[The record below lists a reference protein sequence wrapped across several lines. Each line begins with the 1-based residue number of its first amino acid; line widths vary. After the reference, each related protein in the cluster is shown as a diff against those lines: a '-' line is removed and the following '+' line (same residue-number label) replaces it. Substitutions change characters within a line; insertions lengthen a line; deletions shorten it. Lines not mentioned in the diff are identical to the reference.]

1 MVLRPEPIVEC
12 VEWLERRHGRFRRIL
27 LCPRGA
33 PFRQSTAE
41 ALARE
46 ERVLLIAGRYE
57 GFDDRIR
64 DELELEELSLGD
76 FVLAGGEIPAL
87 AVLEAAVRLV
97 PGVLGDDRSALEDS
111 FRTSETGPTTLDH
124 PQFTRPRVYRGR
136 AVPDV
141 LLSGDHEAIRR
152 WRERAAAELTHAR
165 RPDLIAEATSPNNTT
180 TLSSWTSASSG
191 HSGGSRGSDPTCT

>member
-33 PFRQSTAE
+33 PFRQPLAE
-41 ALARE
+41 TLARE

-64 DELELEELSLGD
+64 DELELEEVSLGD

-87 AVLEAAVRLV
+87 AVLEAAVRLI
-97 PGVLGDDRSALEDS
+97 PGVLGDERSALEDS
-111 FRTSETGPTTLDH
+111 FRTT
-124 PQFTRPRVYRGR
+124 
-136 AVPDV
+136 
-141 LLSGDHEAIRR
+141 
-152 WRERAAAELTHAR
+152 
-165 RPDLIAEATSPNNTT
+165 
-180 TLSSWTSASSG
+180 
-191 HSGGSRGSDPTCT
+191 

>member
-27 LCPRGA
+27 LCPRGS
-33 PFRQSTAE
+33 PFRQPLAE

-64 DELELEELSLGD
+64 AELELEEVSLGD

-87 AVLEAAVRLV
+87 AVLEAAVRLI
-97 PGVLGDDRSALEDS
+97 PGVLGDERSALEDS
-111 FRTSETGPTTLDH
+111 FRGTETGPSTLDH
-124 PQFTRPRVYRGR
+124 PQYTRPRVFRGR

-141 LLSGDHEAIRR
+141 LLSGDHEEIRR
-152 WRERAAAELTHAR
+152 WRERAAADLTRAR
-165 RPDLIAEATSPNNTT
+165 RPDLIAGAATPNNTT
-180 TLSSWTSASSG
+180 TLPSWTSPG
-191 HSGGSRGSDPTCT
+191 PDGCGGSDSTCT